1 VSVFLALGKCSDY
14 SLYSLY
20 SLHSLYALYCH
31 TAGYF
36 TGVVV
41 SYDALQELYTVRYED
56 EDEESISLKKLR
68 AILVK

>member
-1 VSVFLALGKCSDY
+1 MLWGVSDD

-20 SLHSLYALYCH
+20 ALCCH

-41 SYDALQELYTVRYED
+41 SYDAPQELYTVRYED
-56 EDEESISLKKLR
+56 DDEEKISLKKLR

>member
-1 VSVFLALGKCSDY
+1 MLWGVSDY
-14 SLYSLY
+14 SLY
-20 SLHSLYALYCH
+20 SLYALYCH

-41 SYDALQELYTVRYED
+41 SYDAPQELYTVRYED
-56 EDEESISLKKLR
+56 DDEEKISLKKLR